1 MLCVSGI
8 NWDKNEDE
16 KKYKLNSQICEFL
29 WYEKLSRRAWKFFK
43 NSSAYPK
50 SSFMFTCLPLTLNWA
65 EKSIRDV
72 CDSSWLTHEW
82 KTHKSLATTTAEN
95 KKSFLLHDGSER
107 MEKILMMMKWICS
120 NMLQCVLKC
129 EEKTFTNWRDC
140 KRCKGWLFLEFFHKN
155 SLEIHKI

>member
-1 MLCVSGI
+1 MSLHGSECCVWVELIEIKMKMKKSI
-8 NWDKNEDE
+8 NLIHRFVNFCDMKSCHVERE
-16 KKYKLNSQICEFL
+16 NS
-29 WYEKLSRRAWKFFK
+29 FK

-129 EEKTFTNWRDC
+129 EEKKFTNWRDC
-140 KRCKGWLFLEFFHKN
+140 RRCKGW
-155 SLEIHKI
+155 

>member
-8 NWDKNEDE
+8 NWDKNGDE
-16 KKYKLNSQICEFL
+16 KNINLIHRFVKKISDFL
-29 WYEKLSRRAWKFFK
+29 IWKEKKLSRRVWKFFK

-82 KTHKSLATTTAEN
+82 KTHKNLATTTAEN
-95 KKSFLLHDGSER
+95 GKKKVFFCMTRAREWRRFWWWWNGSAQKCCDVYWNVKKSKEGEGWQLLG
-107 MEKILMMMKWICS
+107 ILH
-120 NMLQCVLKC
+120 N
-129 EEKTFTNWRDC
+129 FTECW
-140 KRCKGWLFLEFFHKN
+140 KN
-155 SLEIHKI
+155 C

>member
-8 NWDKNEDE
+8 NWDKNGDE
-16 KKYKLNSQICEFL
+16 KNINLIHRFVKKISDFL
-29 WYEKLSRRAWKFFK
+29 IWKEKKLSRRVWKFFK

-82 KTHKSLATTTAEN
+82 KTHKNLATTTAEN
-95 KKSFLLHDGSER
+95 GKKKFFLHDESER

-120 NMLQCVLKC
+120 NMLRCLLKC
-129 EEKTFTNWRDC
+129 EK
-140 KRCKGWLFLEFFHKN
+140 K
-155 SLEIHKI
+155 SLQIEEIVRRARGDNFWVL